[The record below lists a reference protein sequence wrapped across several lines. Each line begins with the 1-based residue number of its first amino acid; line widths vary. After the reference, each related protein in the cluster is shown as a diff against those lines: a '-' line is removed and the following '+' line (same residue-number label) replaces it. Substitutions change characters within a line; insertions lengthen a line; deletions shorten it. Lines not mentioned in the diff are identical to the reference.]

1 VTAQAEIAVDAAN
14 QLGEGIVWSPPHR
27 KIFWTDIIGK
37 AFWSFDPATRRA
49 EKRDLPN
56 RLACFAPLGGE
67 AILAGFADGLARFDL
82 ASGLHEPLAAIEAH
96 LPTTRLNDGKLD
108 RAGRLV
114 FGTMDEA
121 PRREPLGSVWS
132 YDGRG
137 APRFLFG
144 DILISNSIAF
154 SPDGRRMYFA
164 DTPLKK
170 IFVFDYDL
178 EKGAVSNRRLFAEVG
193 PEGGYPDGSAVDA
206 EGYLWN
212 AEWGGARVV
221 RYSPDGR
228 IDRVIPLPCSQ
239 ITCCAFGGDDLATL
253 YITSARDGLD
263 EAARAAQPH
272 AGALFCVSPGVAGL
286 ADTPFRDLKTL

>member
-1 VTAQAEIAVDAAN
+1 
-14 QLGEGIVWSPPHR
+14 
-27 KIFWTDIIGK
+27 
-37 AFWSFDPATRRA
+37 
-49 EKRDLPN
+49 
-56 RLACFAPLGGE
+56 
-67 AILAGFADGLARFDL
+67 
-82 ASGLHEPLAAIEAH
+82 
-96 LPTTRLNDGKLD
+96 
-108 RAGRLV
+108 
-114 FGTMDEA
+114 MDEA